1 MKLTA
6 QIVCLETVQISHP
19 PSFARSLALQSSETL
34 KRVTGFQRQAFS
46 NAKSEIS
53 NLLERLVFE
62 LKPPEGKIKVAV
74 LMPQP

>member
-19 PSFARSLALQSSETL
+19 PSFARSLALQSSKTL
-34 KRVTGFQRQAFS
+34 KCMTGFQRQVFS

-53 NLLERLVFE
+53 DLLEKLIFE
-62 LKPPEGKIKVAV
+62 LMPPEGKER
-74 LMPQP
+74 LLS